1 MRYQVNIETCWIA
14 GLWGADRGAL
24 AKGVVA
30 IVNTTPELLENFHE
44 FSLRNFDITES
55 KFRRRIIRGFGE
67 SQEVYFTRLPVRR
80 FIEELLSKREKLNK
94 KNSLAYLAGRFDG
107 DGNVSS
113 KSSSLCI
120 FYNFKEKE
128 DAKTDKRI
136 LENLGFNVA
145 LSEEPK
151 IIRLRILKPR
161 YFASKLIKYNKHK
174 KKTEHLKLLVSKRL
188 YRS

>member
-1 MRYQVNIETCWIA
+1 MKYQVNIETCWIA

-30 IVNTTPELLENFHE
+30 IVNTTPELLEKFHE
-44 FSLRNFDITES
+44 FSLKNFDITES

-80 FIEELLSKREKLNK
+80 FIEEFLSKREKLGKN
-94 KNSLAYLAGRFDG
+94 NSLAYLAGRFDG

-120 FYNFKEKE
+120 FYSKKEEK
-128 DAKTDKRI
+128 DAEIDKKLIER
-136 LENLGFNVA
+136 LGFKAA
-145 LSEEPK
+145 LSVEPK
-151 IIRLRILKPR
+151 VLRLRLLKPR
-161 YFASKLIKYNKHK
+161 YFAKKIIPHVRHNKK
-174 KKTEHLKLLVSKRL
+174 SEHLKLLISKRL